1 MKLFDNLSIK
11 EFILEALRQIH
22 FQEMTPVQN
31 AVIPKALEGKNLIV
45 QSQTGTGKT
54 HSFLVP
60 LFNQLD
66 PSKDEVQAV
75 ITAPSR
81 ELATQLFEAARQI
94 NEHAPHPFTLENFV
108 GGTDRADQIDALGS
122 RRQPQVVIGTPGRI
136 FDLMSSNALWVQT
149 GTLLVI
155 DEADMTMDLGFLP
168 TMDEIASRM
177 AQHLQI
183 LAFSATIPQQLST
196 FLKKY
201 MTNPETVVISPENV
215 LAPTITNYL
224 INSRHRDRKELVYD
238 LLTLGHPFLALVFAN
253 TKEYVEEV
261 ANYLKGRGLKVAVI
275 HGDLTA
281 RERQRVMRQIRH
293 LEFQYIVA
301 TDLAARGID
310 IPGVSMVINT
320 EVPYEL
326 EYFVHR
332 VGRTGRNNLPGTA
345 YTFYTPDDDRA
356 IQTLENRGVD
366 FEEVAVR
373 NGEIA
378 PQKSR
383 HSRQERR
390 NRRPQEADPVVKGMV
405 RRNKRQRVKPGHRKK
420 LKQEIASHRRR
431 QNKQNKQRGRRGR
444 R

>member
-1 MKLFDNLSIK
+1 M
-11 EFILEALRQIH
+11 
-22 FQEMTPVQN
+22 
-31 AVIPKALEGKNLIV
+31 
-45 QSQTGTGKT
+45 
-54 HSFLVP
+54 
-60 LFNQLD
+60 
-66 PSKDEVQAV
+66 
-75 ITAPSR
+75 
-81 ELATQLFEAARQI
+81 
-94 NEHAPHPFTLENFV
+94 
-108 GGTDRADQIDALGS
+108 
-122 RRQPQVVIGTPGRI
+122 
-136 FDLMSSNALWVQT
+136 
-149 GTLLVI
+149 
-155 DEADMTMDLGFLP
+155 
-168 TMDEIASRM
+168 
-177 AQHLQI
+177 
-183 LAFSATIPQQLST
+183 
-196 FLKKY
+196 
-201 MTNPETVVISPENV
+201 VISPENV

-373 NGEIA
+373 NGEIV